1 MQDKITA
8 GSEIARSMKKSPR
21 GDLLAALQKRRW
33 FFAQCVVNPQ
43 KSLLQSVVSAEGLIN
58 LKNKLDKVME
68 GKKNLE
74 QLLNNLSSVM
84 GNLCKPSDPGRVSW
98 RGTAASSVLF

>member
-8 GSEIARSMKKSPR
+8 GSEIARSMKSPR
-21 GDLLAALQKRRW
+21 GDLLAALQKGRW

-68 GKKNLE
+68 GKK
-74 QLLNNLSSVM
+74 
-84 GNLCKPSDPGRVSW
+84 KHR
-98 RGTAASSVLF
+98 TAIE

>member
-8 GSEIARSMKKSPR
+8 GSEIARSMKSPR

-68 GKKNLE
+68 GKK
-74 QLLNNLSSVM
+74 
-84 GNLCKPSDPGRVSW
+84 KH
-98 RGTAASSVLF
+98 